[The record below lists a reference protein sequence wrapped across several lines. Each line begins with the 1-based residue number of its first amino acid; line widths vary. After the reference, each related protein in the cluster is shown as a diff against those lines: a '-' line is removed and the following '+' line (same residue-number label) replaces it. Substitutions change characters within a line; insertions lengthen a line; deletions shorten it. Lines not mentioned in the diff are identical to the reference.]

1 MTSVTLRA
9 SGYTWK
15 CAECGRENYT
25 GPAPASVR
33 CGQCHAEF
41 EVKALQHRRA
51 ESVDLKRKEV
61 NTPEPTPLM
70 PLFAESPPMAAEDEI
85 PF

>member
-1 MTSVTLRA
+1 MTAVTLRA

-25 GPAPASVR
+25 GAGPASVR
-33 CGQCHAEF
+33 CTQCHAEF

-51 ESVDLKRKEV
+51 ASVDPKGKEV
-61 NTPEPTPLM
+61 KRPEQTPLM
-70 PLFAESPPMAAEDEI
+70 PLFAESPPTAAEDEI

>member
-25 GPAPASVR
+25 GPAPGSVR

-61 NTPEPTPLM
+61 KTPEQAPLM
-70 PLFAESPPMAAEDEI
+70 PLFAESRPMAAEDEI